1 MPNVLN
7 VLACDRTGV
16 RVCVFVI
23 AVINSENGNMGDGTV
38 GDRLPSDIR
47 QLVDYTL

>member
-38 GDRLPSDIR
+38 GQISDYRTDI
-47 QLVDYTL
+47 DYTL